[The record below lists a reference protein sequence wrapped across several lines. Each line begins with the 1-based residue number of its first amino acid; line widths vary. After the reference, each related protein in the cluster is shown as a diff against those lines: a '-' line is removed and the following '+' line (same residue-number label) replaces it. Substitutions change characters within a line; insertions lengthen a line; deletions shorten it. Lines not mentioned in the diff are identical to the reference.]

1 MVGICIV
8 NGVNKPSN
16 EINHNYCDFI
26 VGFLMG
32 SFTGFGD
39 VMAFF
44 SDSIIMILGYQ
55 LYQWAIM

>member
-16 EINHNYCDFI
+16 EMNHNYGDFI
-26 VGFLMG
+26 VGFLIG

-39 VMAFF
+39 VMACF

-55 LYQWAIM
+55 LYQ